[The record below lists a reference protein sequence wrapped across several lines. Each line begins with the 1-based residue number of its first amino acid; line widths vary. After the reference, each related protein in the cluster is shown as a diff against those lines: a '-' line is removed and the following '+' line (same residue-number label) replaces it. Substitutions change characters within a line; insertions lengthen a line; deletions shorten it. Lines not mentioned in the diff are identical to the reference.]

1 MNDTTGARLVVLALL
16 ACASTAGAASA
27 QSIQRL
33 TVAGI
38 NNFWRVD
45 QNVSTGG
52 TITSREM
59 AVPALKRRGIRTVI
73 NLAGGAEAEA
83 ERTAVEQ
90 AGMKYF
96 LFAIDPM
103 TLDPAP
109 IAPFLKAAS
118 DRANYPVFIHSG
130 AGHRAAMAWMIKR
143 VLVDGW
149 TIEQAGIEAASAGL
163 IDDNAMAPVWWKFA
177 QDYIT
182 SRKK

>member
-1 MNDTTGARLVVLALL
+1 M
-16 ACASTAGAASA
+16 AGAASA
-27 QSIQRL
+27 QQIERL
-33 TVAGI
+33 TIAGI

-45 QNVSTGG
+45 ANVSTGG

-109 IAPFLKAAS
+109 IDPFLKAAS
-118 DRANYPVFIHSG
+118 DRANYPLFIHSG

-149 TIEQAGIEAASAGL
+149 TIEKAGIEAASDGL
-163 IDDNAMAPVWWKFA
+163 VLDNDMAPVWWKFA
-177 QDYIT
+177 RDYL
-182 SRKK
+182 KAHGK